1 MALITFFEKPGC
13 INNTRQKKLLKQA
26 GHSLLERNLLV
37 EPWTVETLRPFFS
50 GLQVAEWFNRSA
62 PRVKSGEVVPE
73 RLQAEQALCLMLDDP
88 LLIRRPLMQCE
99 GMHMCGFDTP
109 ALLAMLGDAG
119 IAIMTSVAA
128 EHAEAPGLQAGA
140 VPLSDRVHWI
150 GALDPTLRSFDII
163 LKTANG
169 TSYNAYV
176 VRGSEGVAVID
187 TVKEGFS
194 DVFFRR
200 LESVADYREIK
211 YIVLNHLEPDHSGA
225 LPELMRRAPQ
235 ARIFIS
241 QRAQTMLKALLKHD
255 AFKFTPVMTG
265 DSISLGD
272 RTLSFLHTPYL
283 HWPDTQCTWLTEEQ
297 ILFSGDV
304 FGCHYCDARLFN
316 DRVGDFRFSFE
327 YYYAHIMRP
336 FREFVLQ
343 ALGLIEP
350 LELNIIAPAHGPILR
365 DRPSQY
371 PEHYRRLATPA
382 LHSESAQEK
391 TLLIF
396 YISSYGNT
404 ARMAEAIYA
413 AVSGIEG
420 VRASLYDLEG
430 GEVAPFVDLIEEA
443 DAILFGT
450 PTINGDA
457 VKPVWDLLSS
467 LAVIPTRG
475 KLGAVFGSY
484 GWSGEAVRMVEERLR
499 GLKMRVPVE
508 GLRIKLIP
516 TEEELQRCRDFGRN
530 IGRELVGEMQDRIV
544 EMA

>member
-1 MALITFFEKPGC
+1 MNASAAGMA
-13 INNTRQKKLLKQA
+13 
-26 GHSLLERNLLV
+26 
-37 EPWTVETLRPFFS
+37 
-50 GLQVAEWFNRSA
+50 
-62 PRVKSGEVVPE
+62 
-73 RLQAEQALCLMLDDP
+73 
-88 LLIRRPLMQCE
+88 
-99 GMHMCGFDTP
+99 
-109 ALLAMLGDAG
+109 
-119 IAIMTSVAA
+119 AA
-128 EHAEAPGLQAGA
+128 ATQSSA
-140 VPLSDRVHWI
+140 VPLSQRVHWI
-150 GALDPTLRSFDII
+150 GALDPTLRNFDII

-169 TSYNAYV
+169 TSYNAYL
-176 VRGSEGVAVID
+176 VRGSNGVAVID
-187 TVKEGFS
+187 TVKEGFA

-200 LESVADYREIK
+200 LESVADYSEIR

-255 AFKFTPVMTG
+255 SFEFTPVMTG
-265 DSISLGD
+265 DTLSLGD
-272 RTLSFLHTPYL
+272 RMLSFLHTPFL
-283 HWPDTQCTWLTEEQ
+283 HWPDTQCTWLEEEQ

-336 FREFVLQ
+336 FREYVMQ
-343 ALGLIEP
+343 ALELIEP
-350 LELNIIAPAHGPILR
+350 LDLRCIAPAHGPILR
-365 DRPSQY
+365 DRPGQY
-371 PEHYRRLATPA
+371 PAHYRRLATPA
-382 LHSESAQEK
+382 LHSETGQAK

-404 ARMAEAIYA
+404 ARMAEAIYD
-413 AVSGIEG
+413 AVGGIDG

-443 DAILFGT
+443 DALVFGT

-467 LAVIPTRG
+467 LAVVQTRG
-475 KLGAVFGSY
+475 KLAAAFGSY

-516 TEEELQRCRDFGRN
+516 TDGELETCRAFGRD
-530 IGRELVGEMQDRIV
+530 IGRELVGVQQSRIV